1 MSTKERRLC
10 FYHTHSILDPS
21 YPPVSAL
28 AIEGTV
34 ECDLWTRG
42 CQSQRLE
49 AETSP
54 RCQISNMIQSPSVC
68 SEIMRWMKFILQLA
82 LAKVRCECEWSKEQK
97 QGEGAWSARKVTAQ
111 QRNEPRKEH
120 RKEDTSIHEKPK
132 VEKLDMAGDTLDLM
146 TPFLIPSASS
156 TSRPK
161 GRHRRQEGK

>member
-10 FYHTHSILDPS
+10 FYYTHSILDPS

-34 ECDLWTRG
+34 EYNLWTRG

-54 RCQISNMIQSPSVC
+54 GCQISNMIQSPSVC

-82 LAKVRCECEWSKEQK
+82 LANVRCECEWRKEQK
-97 QGEGAWSARKVTAQ
+97 QGQGAWSARKVTAP

-120 RKEDTSIHEKPK
+120 RKEDTSIHEKLK
-132 VEKLDMAGDTLDLM
+132 GGEAGHGRRYFGFDDAIPHSVCTLNVQAKRE
-146 TPFLIPSASS
+146 TSAA
-156 TSRPK
+156 
-161 GRHRRQEGK
+161 GR